1 MDTDN
6 KPVPVL
12 SGYKNVSKTFTYAI
26 TYAALPLFFFYQ
38 IGTSI
43 LSEGK
48 IVWEINGVDS
58 IFQRTVALF
67 GILPNEAGL
76 PLSLLFLAFGSML
89 VIYHERKKYGYI
101 DVRGSY
107 LFITIKD
114 AFLIS
119 LLVNPIAAFFAHG
132 DLLIPFTKGFSIPS
146 SFHEFLPQI
155 THAAGA
161 GFYEE
166 LFFRV
171 IVLGLVIC
179 LLRYITK
186 LSLGSKFIGVLITAI
201 VFSAVHFTGP
211 MAYEY
216 TLWRVIYLFCIGV
229 MYGTLYLKRGL
240 AVTAW
245 THTFAN
251 LLVSSGIF

>member
-26 TYAALPLFFFYQ
+26 TYAVLPLFFAYQ

-43 LSEGK
+43 LSEGRM
-48 IVWEINGVDS
+48 VWEINGVDA
-58 IFQRTVALF
+58 IFQRISTLY
-67 GILPNEAGL
+67 GILPTEAGL
-76 PLSLLFLAFGSML
+76 PLSLLFLAVGSIL
-89 VIYHERKKYGYI
+89 AIRYERKKYGSI
-101 DVRGSY
+101 EIQKSY
-107 LFITIKD
+107 LLTTIKD

-132 DLLIPFTKGFSIPS
+132 VLVIPFAKGFSAVS

-155 THAAGA
+155 TPAAGA

-171 IVLGLVIC
+171 IILGSLVC

-186 LSLGSKFIGVLITAI
+186 LSTGSQFIGVLVTAI
-201 VFSAVHFTGP
+201 FFSAIHFTGP

-216 TLWRVIYLFCIGV
+216 TLWRVVYLFCLGV
-229 MYGTLYLKRGL
+229 MYGALYLKRGL
-240 AVTAW
+240 ATTAW

-251 LLVSSGIF
+251 LFVTSGIF